1 MPDLLHQWGI
11 RCTRYAPPPAAR
23 IWSPP
28 APCATSAGK
37 PRTSAARAAAIHTPR
52 KPIGS
57 HVPVCWRGIRDASAQ
72 VTDPTDAAGT
82 MACAAPPAPSPTIG
96 RSNESSSSK
105 PDWTPTTRHACA
117 ACASVATTARRQ
129 ERNLQASTDE
139 AFADSSL
146 STPRTHAVEPSRRR
160 PTRAANVRRS
170 GRQKRSSL
178 FQFGSQPAAKPNAR
192 HWKTLENQRNQPAE
206 TPTGVPPNGLVARTA
221 GELSPR
227 RGEFKSFRGGGRKAL
242 RPTAK
247 ERRKAV

>member
-1 MPDLLHQWGI
+1 MIKTVHPTQALVRLQPEALYTSLSMGGL
-11 RCTRYAPPPAAR
+11 RCTRYAPPPVAHT
-23 IWSPP
+23 WSPP
-28 APCATSAGK
+28 AHCATNAGK
-37 PRTSAARAAAIHTPR
+37 PRTSAGHEAAIHTRR
-52 KPIGS
+52 KRIAS

-82 MACAAPPAPSPTIG
+82 MACAAPPVPSPTIG
-96 RSNESSSSK
+96 RSNASSSSK
-105 PDWTPTTRHACA
+105 PDWIPTTRHACA

-178 FQFGSQPAAKPNAR
+178 FSIRCAA
-192 HWKTLENQRNQPAE
+192 
-206 TPTGVPPNGLVARTA
+206 
-221 GELSPR
+221 S
-227 RGEFKSFRGGGRKAL
+227 RKAG
-242 RPTAK
+242 RAISENVGKSTKTNHRNTHGGTP
-247 ERRKAV
+247 